1 MTSEHELFIRDVGVS
16 QTLDELEEKFR
27 REFKMSDNQ
36 IAKSLRERALVLA
49 PRTKVKTIKITPEM
63 VEKALSKKGT
73 YLRRVGDGFR

>member
-36 IAKSLRERALVLA
+36 IAKALRERASDLA
-49 PRTKVKTIKITPEM
+49 PRTKVKTIKITSGM
-63 VEKALSKKGT
+63 VEKTLHGRKEVSHGN
-73 YLRRVGDGFR
+73 